1 MGIMLKME
9 ATGRNSNDVFWNHS
23 NTALCNCRLTEKCA
37 CVPVYCGSDSR
48 MYVEVV
54 SQCTVTGS
62 DSRMYVELVSQC
74 TEDQTAGCMWK
85 LCPSVL

>member
-1 MGIMLKME
+1 MYVE
-9 ATGRNSNDVFWNHS
+9 VVSQCTV
-23 NTALCNCRLTEKCA
+23 T
-37 CVPVYCGSDSR
+37 GSDSR

-74 TEDQTAGCMWK
+74 TEDQTAGCMWN